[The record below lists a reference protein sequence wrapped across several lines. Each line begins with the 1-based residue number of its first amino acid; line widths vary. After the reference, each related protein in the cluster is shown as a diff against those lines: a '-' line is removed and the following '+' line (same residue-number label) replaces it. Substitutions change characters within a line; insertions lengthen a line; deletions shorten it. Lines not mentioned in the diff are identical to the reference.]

1 MTFLP
6 ISPPESLKPDARA
19 AADRLTSARGEQL
32 TNVQAALLGNVPSFA
47 AYAQWYSL
55 WDEIAPW
62 IGERALSLFSY
73 AISDENGC
81 EGSALY
87 FRKRLSDA
95 GDDPDNPQV
104 TEAEQL
110 LIDWGRLI
118 AGNPHGIPQV
128 FYDRLEATFSPERRV
143 TLLAF
148 AGLTVAANLL
158 STVGKV
164 PLDDGLSGYRRKNEP
179 QE

>member
-6 ISPPESLKPDARA
+6 ITPHDSLKPEARA
-19 AADRLTSARGEQL
+19 VGDVFASSHGGRI
-32 TNVQAALLGNVPSFA
+32 TNLQGALLANVPSFV
-47 AYAQWYSL
+47 AYVQWYSL

-62 IGERALSLFSY
+62 IGERALSHFSY

-81 EGSALY
+81 PGSALF
-87 FRKRLSDA
+87 FRKNLVEA

-104 TEAEQL
+104 TETERL

-118 AGNPHGIPQV
+118 AGSPHDIPQE
-128 FYDRLEATFSPERRV
+128 FYDRLEAAFSPERRL

-148 AGLTVAANLL
+148 AGLTVAMNLL
-158 STVGKV
+158 NTVGRI
-164 PLDDGLSGYRRKNEP
+164 PLDEGLSDYDGRAE
-179 QE
+179 QQG

>member
-6 ISPPESLKPDARA
+6 ITPHDSLKPEARA
-19 AADRLTSARGEQL
+19 VGDVFASSRGGQT
-32 TNVQAALLGNVPSFA
+32 TNLQAALLGNIPSFT

-73 AISDENGC
+73 AISDENEC
-81 EGSALY
+81 PGSALF
-87 FRKRLSDA
+87 FRKNLIDA
-95 GDDPDNPQV
+95 GDDPDHPQV
-104 TEAEQL
+104 TETEQL

-118 AGNPHGIPQV
+118 AGRPHDIPQE
-128 FYDRLEATFSPERRV
+128 FYDRLEGAFSPERRL

-148 AGLTVAANLL
+148 AGLTVATNLL
-158 STVGKV
+158 NTIGRI
-164 PLDDGLSGYRRKNEP
+164 PLDDGLSDYRRQDEQP
-179 QE
+179 E